1 MKHITDLDMALVQ
14 YEQNLHIPEVHLSFP
29 PYLVQAADECRRA
42 GRLLSP
48 SELGWEEKPS
58 ESFRKDLVALKTQW
72 GREICTLVNHTRDLK
87 SGNTIQEIN
96 YWNGMKTALESL
108 RQQLDSYEVQ
118 LVFAVLRSI
127 NLTTSIGM
135 FISATGFRQKLEGT
149 AANVEFLN
157 GLPMNRLFAC
167 TDFVSLKNVIEQIFA
182 QLPHVRNTKA
192 YSVARTHELMNSIC
206 KDVLKQCIA
215 IMTPLRLMDD
225 DYETFSA
232 FLADCLTA
240 LDKWDEGVAL
250 LWPILKELRE
260 QRGETNSVLSVNA
273 LKPLIDH
280 LREVSQF
287 RYQHHRFVTV
297 LQEMTGCIDPSIVGQ
312 LQSAYDLLRHV
323 NISDLNEA
331 ALKEWRFLM
340 KDYGRCIEQVDQRL
354 ADTLRSQ
361 LSNAQ
366 STDAMFV
373 IFKRFSELI
382 SRPCIQ
388 GWRCLLPFP

>member
-1 MKHITDLDMALVQ
+1 
-14 YEQNLHIPEVHLSFP
+14 
-29 PYLVQAADECRRA
+29 
-42 GRLLSP
+42 
-48 SELGWEEKPS
+48 
-58 ESFRKDLVALKTQW
+58 
-72 GREICTLVNHTRDLK
+72 
-87 SGNTIQEIN
+87 
-96 YWNGMKTALESL
+96 
-108 RQQLDSYEVQ
+108 
-118 LVFAVLRSI
+118 
-127 NLTTSIGM
+127 
-135 FISATGFRQKLEGT
+135 
-149 AANVEFLN
+149 
-157 GLPMNRLFAC
+157 
-167 TDFVSLKNVIEQIFA
+167 
-182 QLPHVRNTKA
+182 
-192 YSVARTHELMNSIC
+192 
-206 KDVLKQCIA
+206 
-215 IMTPLRLMDD
+215 MTPLRLMDD

-323 NISDLNEA
+323 NISDLSEA

-388 GWRCLLPFP
+388 GWRCLLPFL